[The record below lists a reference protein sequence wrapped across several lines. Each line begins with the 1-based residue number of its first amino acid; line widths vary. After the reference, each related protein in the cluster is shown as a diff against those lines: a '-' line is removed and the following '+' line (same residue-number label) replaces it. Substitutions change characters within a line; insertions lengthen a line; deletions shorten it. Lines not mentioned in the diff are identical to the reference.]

1 MKTLNDSL
9 REEFYEILQQDEFK
23 SIIESKELDLELI
36 KNSFERLLEN
46 KGNGLTEDH
55 LNDSRQQFQNF
66 IINHFKEKA

>member
-23 SIIESKELDLELI
+23 SIIENKDLDLELI

>member
-9 REEFYEILQQDEFK
+9 RDEFYEILKQDDFK
-23 SIIESKELDLELI
+23 SIIERKKLDIELI
-36 KNSFERLLEN
+36 KKSFERLLEN

-66 IINHFKEKA
+66 IINHFKEKV